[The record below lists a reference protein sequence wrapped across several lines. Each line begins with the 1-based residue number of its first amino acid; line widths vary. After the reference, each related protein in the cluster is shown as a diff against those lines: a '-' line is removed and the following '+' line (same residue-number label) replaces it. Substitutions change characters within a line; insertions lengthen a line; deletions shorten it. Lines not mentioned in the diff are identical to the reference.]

1 MKKIHTCIGSVLH
14 PFCFIHVLISLAE
27 AARRLVPVLEIPGR
41 TFPVVQFYK
50 NSFESFVKGLT
61 LRRAT
66 TADEENTADDLDEK
80 DEDAPKYT
88 EIGGKPSGKF
98 SNASVHVAPQR
109 DVTLNNQYQTR
120 DVDYDLL
127 VRLVLTLVLGR
138 KPTTGEL
145 AAGREC
151 EPD

>member
-1 MKKIHTCIGSVLH
+1 M
-14 PFCFIHVLISLAE
+14 
-27 AARRLVPVLEIPGR
+27 
-41 TFPVVQFYK
+41 
-50 NSFESFVKGLT
+50 KGLT

-66 TADEENTADDLDEK
+66 TADEENAADDLDDSLDK

-98 SNASVHVAPQR
+98 SNASVHAAPQR

-145 AAGREC
+145 AAGKEH